1 MVVPMMVPPSND
13 AVGTPE
19 EETVA
24 LQVTKLDIKK
34 KQTGMGVDG
43 EIEIIEPS
51 ITDSRKNLL

>member
-1 MVVPMMVPPSND
+1 MMVPPSND